1 MGRRAGLTREDAR
14 KAILDSASAE
24 FADRGYEGARL
35 ARIAT
40 AAGLSPGAIYNHY
53 RTKADLLMAV
63 VNRSAGQS
71 LLRLLEGREKEH
83 PVSVIARSLGQVSG
97 EAPLVAELI
106 LAARRDEEAA
116 EVLKGQLSAAE
127 HRIAEGVR
135 AAQGTGQLDAQ
146 LDPAVVAR
154 FSVMV
159 GLGAVLVGAAELP
172 PTDSDGWTSLILRM
186 AASLAPGVTADRL

>member
-1 MGRRAGLTREDAR
+1 VGRRAGLTREDAR
-14 KAILDSASAE
+14 RAILDSASTE
-24 FADRGYEGARL
+24 FAERGYEGARL

-63 VNRSAGQS
+63 VHRSAGQS

-106 LAARRDEEAA
+106 LAARRDAEAA
-116 EVLKGQLSAAE
+116 EVLKGQLSGAE
-127 HRIAEGVR
+127 QRIAEGVR
-135 AAQGTGQLDAQ
+135 SAQAAGQLDGQ
-146 LDPAVVAR
+146 LDPDVVAR

-159 GLGAVLVGAAELP
+159 GLGAVLVGAAELTP
-172 PTDSDGWTSLILRM
+172 SDQGEWTKLILRM
-186 AASLAPGVTADRL
+186 ASSLAPS

>member
-14 KAILDSASAE
+14 TAILDSASVE
-24 FADRGYEGARL
+24 FAECGYEGARL

-53 RTKADLLMAV
+53 RTKAELLMAV

-71 LLRLLEGREKEH
+71 LLQLLEGRDREH
-83 PVSVIARSLGQVSG
+83 PVAVMARLLQVSG

-106 LAARRDEEAA
+106 LAARRDPEAA
-116 EVLKGQLSAAE
+116 EVLRSQLGEAE
-127 HRIAEGVR
+127 QRVADGVR
-135 AAQGTGQLDAQ
+135 SAQGVGEVDTALE
-146 LDPAVVAR
+146 PAVVAR

-159 GLGAVLVGAAELP
+159 GLGAVLVGAAELTP
-172 PTDSDGWTSLILRM
+172 CDEKQWTELILRM
-186 AASLAPGVTADRL
+186 AASLSPG

>member
-14 KAILDSASAE
+14 RAILDSASAE
-24 FADRGYEGARL
+24 FAERGYEGARL

-40 AAGLSPGAIYNHY
+40 SAGLSPGAIYNHY

-106 LAARRDEEAA
+106 LAARRDREAA
-116 EVLKGQLSAAE
+116 AVLQAQLGGAE
-127 HRIAEGVR
+127 QRIAEEVR
-135 AAQGTGQLDAQ
+135 TAQGSGQLDRE

-159 GLGAVLVGAAELP
+159 GLGAVLVGAADLP
-172 PTDSDGWTSLILRM
+172 PSDQDEWTKFIMRV
-186 AASLAPGVTADRL
+186 AAGLAPA